1 MNAFETPGEYRS
13 AFDALLAGTQR
24 QLRVYD
30 HDLGLIGIDDA
41 PRHACLRALCVAG
54 GGRRI
59 ELLLDDIGSV
69 ARRHPRLMQL
79 VRDFGHVL
87 EIRQADPDAPRPDE
101 AFALADRHGV
111 LLRADKAATQGTL
124 HLDNAR
130 DAMPL
135 HQQFESMWQRSPA
148 GVSATTLG
156 L

>member
-1 MNAFETPGEYRS
+1 MTIFETPSEFRT
-13 AFDALLAGTQR
+13 AFDALLAGAPR

-30 HDLGLIGIDDA
+30 HDLGLFEIDDA
-41 PRHACLRALCVAG
+41 PRHAALRALCVAG

-59 ELLLDDIGSV
+59 ELLLDDISRV
-69 ARRHPRLMQL
+69 ARSHPRLMQL

-87 EIRQADPDAPRPDE
+87 EIRQADPDAPRPEE

-111 LLRADKAATQGTL
+111 LLRADKAAVHGTL
-124 HLDNAR
+124 HLDDTR
-130 DAMPL
+130 DAVLL
-135 HQQFESMWQRSPA
+135 HQQFEGMWQRSPA